1 FIVSAGLVLSTRIP
15 NAADTGQSRVWDRL
29 SAGAAT
35 FFATAQLRGILA
47 LNFAVAGAGSIVVV
61 NTVNYVR
68 DILGGT
74 QADVAWMLAA
84 SGMGTL
90 IAALVIPPILD

>member
-1 FIVSAGLVLSTRIP
+1 
-15 NAADTGQSRVWDRL
+15 
-29 SAGAAT
+29 
-35 FFATAQLRGILA
+35 FATAQLRGILA

-90 IAALVIPPILD
+90 IAALVIPPILDRVADRTVMFVGAAVLSVSMIGAVV